1 MRGPGWKDPNGM
13 KEKESFSARLSRPG
27 FMRTIGRKSDSCAR
41 LTKMKS
47 LKDDY
52 QLQNPVQ
59 FKGKHQVG
67 GNNVVEQFG
76 A

>member
-1 MRGPGWKDPNGM
+1 MRI
-13 KEKESFSARLSRPG
+13 
-27 FMRTIGRKSDSCAR
+27 IGRKSDSCAR
-41 LTKMKS
+41 LRKMKS

-59 FKGKHQVG
+59 FQGKHQVG
-67 GNNVVEQFG
+67 GNNVVEKFG